1 MASTTP
7 KSPIK
12 TYKKTCTFR
21 SGPSKDH
28 SDADTASVD
37 TVTSQPH
44 NGEHLGP
51 VATQCTAKRKVMD
64 APPKVGPPGAKR
76 KVCIVGSTPSTS
88 RSTRVF
94 VEMTERQVSRPVT
107 DSHSLPAKTVHHAES
122 PTPSSHSSPEK
133 TAHCAEP
140 PLPASNINLSSDDGP
155 LSPSYL
161 SDTPSQLL
169 EEVQKYTPAELLKEA
184 RVLAL

>member
-12 TYKKTCTFR
+12 TYKKTRTFR

-28 SDADTASVD
+28 SDADVASVD

-44 NGEHLGP
+44 NGEHLSP
-51 VATQCTAKRKVMD
+51 VATQCAAKRKVMD

-76 KVCIVGSTPSTS
+76 K
-88 RSTRVF
+88 
-94 VEMTERQVSRPVT
+94 PVT
-107 DSHSLPAKTVHHAES
+107 DSHSSPAKTVHHAES

-169 EEVQKYTPAELLKEA
+169 EEVQKYMPAELLKEA
-184 RVLAL
+184 QALAL